1 MKSYLTVGKIAVGK
15 TRVGEMGVGE
25 MGTSPLNYSCSDILT
40 SHSRN
45 KKIYIVACLF
55 LKNI

>member
-1 MKSYLTVGKIAVGK
+1 MKSYLTAGEIGVGK
-15 TRVGEMGVGE
+15 TRVGEMGEGE

-45 KKIYIVACLF
+45 KKYTLFACLF